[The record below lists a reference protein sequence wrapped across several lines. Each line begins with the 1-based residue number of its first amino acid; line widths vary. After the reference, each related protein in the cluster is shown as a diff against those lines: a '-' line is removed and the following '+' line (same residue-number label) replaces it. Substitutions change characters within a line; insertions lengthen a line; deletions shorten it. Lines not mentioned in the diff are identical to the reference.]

1 MASAPPPTTSEPQR
15 LAARHPVFLITYHTV
30 QAEIESDDE
39 DALAALAREL
49 DDPGLAERDDRMDIL
64 MAHQEAIDPSEMD
77 EGAYQ
82 EEFEGEDAAGED
94 EFERDYRGELT
105 DQMPVT
111 IFDPVA
117 LGLKEINNLAHFS
130 VSSHKPGNGV
140 RELLSD
146 DLEKYW
152 Q

>member
-1 MASAPPPTTSEPQR
+1 
-15 LAARHPVFLITYHTV
+15 
-30 QAEIESDDE
+30 
-39 DALAALAREL
+39 
-49 DDPGLAERDDRMDIL
+49 MDVL
-64 MAHQEAIDPSEMD
+64 MAQQEAMEASEMD
-77 EGAYQ
+77 EGAYD
-82 EEFEGEDAAGED
+82 ELVGADEMVEGGD
-94 EFERDYRGELT
+94 ELDYDHHGELT

-146 DLEKYW
+146 DLDKYW